1 MTGSS
6 PVLLRGVDRA
16 AFAVALVA
24 RARESGVRVSAS
36 GAARFAEAL
45 RVLPP
50 TGRSR
55 LYWTA
60 RVTLVGRRS
69 DLARFDAVF
78 ASVFDQ
84 ALLGLDPAAR
94 AAGRGRG
101 RVDRHEP
108 GDAASAPTS
117 RGPRSAPPWVT
128 RDWVSPD
135 EATIEPA
142 DDVDAETIGLTLRL
156 PSPLEAIADQPFGQ
170 FRDEDLRLLGRWL
183 EQARVHWPTRRSRRR
198 EPHRHGRVDLRAT
211 MRRARETGFEPIR
224 PVGCRPRVRRRRIV
238 LLCDVSRSM
247 HGYADVYLHL
257 MRAAVVRGTGRD
269 AEVFAFATR
278 LTRLTAVLAHRDA
291 DVAVALANER
301 VVDRF
306 GGTHIAGSLATLLS
320 SPHGNVLRGA
330 VVIIASDGWDSDPPA
345 DLARAVARVRRRAHR
360 LVWLNPRAGA
370 PDFEP
375 VAGSMSA
382 ALPYCD
388 HFLSAHTVT
397 ALGEMLD
404 VVARAAAG
412 VPTPDGRRAVPGR
425 MSDAMS

>member
-1 MTGSS
+1 M
-6 PVLLRGVDRA
+6 LLRGVDRA

-36 GAARFAEAL
+36 GAARFTEAL

-50 TGRSR
+50 TGRRR

-84 ALLGLDPAAR
+84 GVLALDPAAR

-117 RGPRSAPPWVT
+117 RRPRSAPPWVT
-128 RDWVSPD
+128 RDSGSPD
-135 EATIEPA
+135 AATIAPP
-142 DDVDAETIGLTLRL
+142 DDVEADVETIGLTLRL

-183 EQARVHWPTRRSRRR
+183 EQARMHWPTRRSRRR
-198 EPHRHGRVDLRAT
+198 EPHRYGRVDLRAT

-224 PVGCRPRVRRRRIV
+224 PVRCRPRVRRRRIV

-306 GGTHIAGSLATLLS
+306 GGTHIAGSLAALLS

-330 VVIIASDGWDSDPPA
+330 VVIIASDGWDSDTPA

-388 HFLSAHTVT
+388 HFLSAHTVS

-404 VVARAAAG
+404 VVARAATGAPAQYG
-412 VPTPDGRRAVPGR
+412 QRAVRGR
-425 MSDAMS
+425 MSDATS